1 MNDRLPYVPFMIT
14 LAGFTATFICPGAHN
29 EKNLE
34 GGFPPR
40 RHTHECGD
48 MAFFRAHI
56 PTTIEYTYMQ
66 VRCICLSCIVS
77 PSHRHPA
84 LTTLARQL
92 VNYPLSPFFLF
103 HTFYLLLSLSSYIS
117 PWCRIPFSPSC
128 SLHNILCD
136 TNGSLTNNV

>member
-1 MNDRLPYVPFMIT
+1 VPFMIT

-56 PTTIEYTYMQ
+56 PTTIEYTYMRS
-66 VRCICLSCIVS
+66 VVSVCHVLLAPRIV
-77 PSHRHPA
+77 
-84 LTTLARQL
+84 T
-92 VNYPLSPFFLF
+92 PL
-103 HTFYLLLSLSSYIS
+103 
-117 PWCRIPFSPSC
+117 
-128 SLHNILCD
+128 
-136 TNGSLTNNV
+136 